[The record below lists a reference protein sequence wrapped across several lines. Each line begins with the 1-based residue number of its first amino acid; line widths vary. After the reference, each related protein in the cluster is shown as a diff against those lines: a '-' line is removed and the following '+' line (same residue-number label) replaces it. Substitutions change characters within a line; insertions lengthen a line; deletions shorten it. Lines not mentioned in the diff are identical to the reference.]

1 MSRYTIH
8 RGNLEFVYGYDRPL
22 NEYFYQIF
30 DHDIDDADQQL
41 IEWKSNRT
49 DYMARDYYAKGLTL
63 AEIALK
69 FHQFGVPKNVVDCV
83 SLGIPIPDS
92 SY

>member
-8 RGNLEFVYGYDRPL
+8 KGNIEFVYGYDRPL
-22 NEYFYQIF
+22 NEYFYQIY
-30 DHDIDDADQQL
+30 DHDIEDADQQL

-49 DYMARDYYAKGLTL
+49 DYLARDYYAEGLTL

-69 FHQFGVPKNVVDCV
+69 YSQFGVPKSVLDLVQMG
-83 SLGIPIPDS
+83 LPIPE
-92 SY
+92 

>member
-1 MSRYTIH
+1 
-8 RGNLEFVYGYDRPL
+8 
-22 NEYFYQIF
+22 
-30 DHDIDDADQQL
+30 
-41 IEWKSNRT
+41 
-49 DYMARDYYAKGLTL
+49 MARDYYAKGLTL

>member
-22 NEYFYQIF
+22 GEYFYQIF
-30 DHDIDDADQQL
+30 DHDIDDIDQQL
-41 IEWKSNRT
+41 VEWKSNRT
-49 DYMARDYYAKGLTL
+49 DYLARDYYAKGISL

-69 FHQFGVPKNVVDCV
+69 MHFFKVPENVIECV
-83 SLGIPIPDS
+83 RMGIPIPE
-92 SY
+92 